1 MLQFSDFSSLRL
13 KFNVLFS
20 VLPSCLTIMSSDEG
34 KEPHEDS
41 GILSLTKSTGSTSK
55 EEQNSAKAEGTVFT
69 TMYASR
75 LG

>member
-1 MLQFSDFSSLRL
+1 
-13 KFNVLFS
+13 
-20 VLPSCLTIMSSDEG
+20 MSSDEG